1 MKTLF
6 HTVITTERHRERGF
20 CEDSDFGKIELLELL
35 PEEKQLVVS
44 FKDYDKEIEY
54 IEHDG
59 YAYKKI
65 GVSSGVWG
73 FSKEEEE
80 KIISKQGK
88 FSQKYVLD
96 LVLKIRARME
106 RTFSCVGS
114 ASFILIGR
122 TLYTRYS
129 KIEDLNITTCGN
141 CMFSHWLNVD
151 IEAHGGKVTYPLSKT
166 SLKEVVK
173 ERKAYWE
180 STKPVNGTRGDG
192 HSIFSQPLS
201 VKWGKKYNV

>member
-1 MKTLF
+1 METLF
-6 HTVITTERHRERGF
+6 HTVVTSERHRERGF
-20 CEDSDFGKIELLELL
+20 CEVSDFGKIELIELQ
-35 PEEKQLVVS
+35 PEEKQLIVS
-44 FKDYDKEIEY
+44 FKDYRTEIEY
-54 IEHDG
+54 IEHSG

-65 GVSSGVWG
+65 GVSGGIWG

-88 FSQKYVLD
+88 FSQKYVIE
-96 LVLKIRARME
+96 VILKLRARME
-106 RTFSCVGS
+106 RTFSGVGDEN
-114 ASFILIGR
+114 FILIGR
-122 TLYTRYS
+122 TLYRRYS

-141 CMFSHWLNVD
+141 CLFSHWLSVD
-151 IEAHGGKVTYPLSKT
+151 IEAHGGKATFPLSKT
-166 SLKEVVK
+166 SLKEVIK

-192 HSIFSQPLS
+192 HSAFSQPLS